1 MSFKYI
7 GKQRQIAEL
16 GRRTFAQL
24 INVPALEGTRR
35 CQSCVF
41 YEHDRTNAE
50 YLDCVDK
57 HKCGRESLLWS
68 RLTNSMN
75 KSWWKPQYFSPTL
88 QLRQVKI
95 DYAPRYL
102 QYISADISGY
112 ECNSYCQYYPAR
124 IDAGTTV
131 AECAANHAC
140 GKNGSFF
147 DILTLDDMEFD
158 TIPDFDIIEVAN
170 TDFITFDGQI
180 ISNPSSISMRI
191 TQEEFLQIKFD
202 DDVWHYVMNWLP
214 ASTCAGTI
222 LMAPSNLARTYH
234 FEQQWWAVTND
245 KSQLLVLSDTNSR
258 LATYLRSLGMDSL
271 QFQYPYYNYQE
282 FHLPDNTRVLFTSRF
297 NYFGLEEINGS
308 YILFITDLLSLNKY
322 IVKMTSR
329 TGKLLGAPIDT
340 TDISLIRWIDNPWAN
355 TEPYPSITI
364 TDYDDQYSGWLR
376 SCGLRKTLFY

>member
-41 YEHDRTNAE
+41 YEYERTNAE
-50 YLDCVDK
+50 YLACIDK

-68 RLTNSMN
+68 RLTNSMD

-191 TQEEFLQIKFD
+191 TQGEFLQIKFD
-202 DDVWHYVMNWLP
+202 DDQWYGVVNWLP
-214 ASTCAGTI
+214 SSTCAGNL

-234 FEQQWWAVTND
+234 FEQQWWAVTSD
-245 KSQLLVLSDTNSR
+245 KSELLVLTDTNSR
-258 LATYLRSLGMDSL
+258 LATYLRSLGMVNL
-271 QFQYPYYNYQE
+271 QFQYPYYNYIE

-297 NYFGLEEINGS
+297 NYFGLEEINGR

-322 IVKMTSR
+322 MVKMTSR

-340 TDISLIRWIDNPWAN
+340 TDISVIRWIDNPWAN

-364 TDYDDQYSGWLR
+364 TDYDDQYSSWLR

>member
-1 MSFKYI
+1 MSFKYL

-50 YLDCVDK
+50 YYACIDK

-75 KSWWKPQYFSPTL
+75 KSWWKPQFFSPTV

-95 DYAPRYL
+95 DYSPRYF
-102 QYISADISGY
+102 QYISADVDGY
-112 ECNSYCQYYPAR
+112 SCNSYCQYYPAR
-124 IDAGTTV
+124 INAEQTV
-131 AECAANHAC
+131 SDCAAAHAC

-147 DILTLDDMEFD
+147 DILTLDDLEFD
-158 TIPDFDIIEVAN
+158 TIPDFDIIEIGTN
-170 TDFITFDGQI
+170 DFITFDGQI
-180 ISNPSSISMRI
+180 ISNPSAISMRI

-202 DDVWHYVMNWLP
+202 DDVWHYVLNWLP
-214 ASTCAGTI
+214 SSTCAGTV
-222 LMAPSNLARTYH
+222 LMAPSFLARTYH
-234 FEQQWWAVTND
+234 FEQEWWAVTND
-245 KSQLLVLSDTNSR
+245 KSQLLVLTDENCR
-258 LATYLRSLGMDSL
+258 LATYLQSLGMVSL
-271 QFQYPYYNYQE
+271 QFQYPYYNYIE
-282 FHLPDNTRVLFTSRF
+282 FHLPDNSRVLFTSRF
-297 NYFGLEEINGS
+297 NYFGVEEINGR

-322 IVKMTSR
+322 MIKMTSR

-340 TDISLIRWIDNPWAN
+340 IDVSVFRWIDNPWAN
-355 TEPYPSITI
+355 TEPYHSITI

>member
-7 GKQRQIAEL
+7 GKQRQVSEL

-68 RLTNSMN
+68 LLTNSMD

-131 AECAANHAC
+131 ADCAANHAC

-147 DILTLDDMEFD
+147 DILTLDDMDFD

-180 ISNPSSISMRI
+180 ISNPSAISMRI

-222 LMAPSNLARTYH
+222 LMTPSNLARTYH
-234 FEQQWWAVTND
+234 FEQEWWAVTQD
-245 KSQLLVLSDTNSR
+245 KSELLVLSDTNSR
-258 LATYLRSLGMDSL
+258 LATYLRSLGMVNL
-271 QFQYPYYNYQE
+271 QFQYPYYNFIE
-282 FHLPDNTRVLFTSRF
+282 FHLPDNTRLLFTSRF
-297 NYFGLEEINGS
+297 NYFGLEEINGR

-322 IVKMTSR
+322 MVKMTSR

-340 TDISLIRWIDNPWAN
+340 TDISVIRWVDNPWAN

>member
-7 GKQRQIAEL
+7 GKQRQVSEL
-16 GRRTFAQL
+16 GRLTFAQL

-57 HKCGRESLLWS
+57 HKCGRESLLWF

-131 AECAANHAC
+131 AECAAAHAC

-147 DILTLDDMEFD
+147 DILTLVNHDFD

-191 TQEEFLQIKFD
+191 TQEEFLQIKFND
-202 DDVWHYVMNWLP
+202 DIWHYVMNWLP

-222 LMAPSNLARTYH
+222 LNAPSNLARTYH
-234 FEQQWWAVTND
+234 FEQEWWAITND
-245 KSQLLVLSDTNSR
+245 KSQFLVLSNTNSR
-258 LATYLRSLGMDSL
+258 LATYLQSLGMVNL
-271 QFQYPYYNYQE
+271 QFQYPYYNYIE
-282 FHLPDNTRVLFTSRF
+282 FRLPNNTRVLFTSRF
-297 NYFGLEEINGS
+297 NYFGLEEINGR

-322 IVKMTSR
+322 MVKMTSR

-340 TDISLIRWIDNPWAN
+340 TDISVIRWIDNPWTN
-355 TEPYPSITI
+355 SEPYPSITI
-364 TDYDDQYSGWLR
+364 TDYDDEYSGWLR

>member
-1 MSFKYI
+1 MSFKYL

-41 YEHDRTNAE
+41 YEPERTNAE

-68 RLTNSMN
+68 QLTNSMD

-131 AECAANHAC
+131 ADCAAAHAC

-147 DILTLDDMEFD
+147 DILTLDDMEFE
-158 TIPDFDIIEVAN
+158 TIPDFDLIEVAN
-170 TDFITFDGQI
+170 TDFVTFDGQI

-191 TQEEFLQIKFD
+191 TQGEFLQIKFND
-202 DDVWHYVMNWLP
+202 DIWHYVMNWLP
-214 ASTCAGTI
+214 SSTCAGTL

-245 KSQLLVLSDTNSR
+245 KSEILVLSDTNSR
-258 LATYLRSLGMDSL
+258 LATYLRSLGMENL
-271 QFQYPYYNYQE
+271 QFQYPYYNYTE
-282 FHLPDNTRVLFTSRF
+282 FLLPDNTRVLFTSRF
-297 NYFGLEEINGS
+297 QYFGLEEIHGS
-308 YILFITDLLSLNKY
+308 YILMITDLLSLNKY

-340 TDISLIRWIDNPWAN
+340 TDISVIRWIDNPWAN